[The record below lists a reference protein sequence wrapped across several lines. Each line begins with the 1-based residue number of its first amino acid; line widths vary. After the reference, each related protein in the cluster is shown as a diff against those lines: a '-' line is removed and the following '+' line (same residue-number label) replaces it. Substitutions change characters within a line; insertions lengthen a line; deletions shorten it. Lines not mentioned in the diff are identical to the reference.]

1 MAQPEPARTAFRWP
15 RWTTIAWHEYVI
27 NLRRPGFIFFTLL
40 PCVGSLLGLLVLL
53 FYARPAVHLVQSQ
66 LAPTRPAPI
75 GVVDQS
81 GLFRAVPAALADRL
95 TIYADEAAARQA
107 LLGDAVGAYVVIP
120 PDYLAS
126 GKVTSYVKEGG
137 FLNGVSLTN
146 STALTPFL
154 VDGLLAG
161 KVDDAVARRVAA
173 PASVTPVTLDAQ
185 GQPVTKTGGFA
196 MLSEFIIPSVL
207 SMFLV
212 ISIFTSSSYLLR
224 SVSEEK
230 ETRVIEIVLS
240 SVSAYQLLAGKVV
253 GLGALGLTQMAVW
266 LMSAVVFSG
275 GAGAVMAGALLALNP
290 QVMILSAAYFLLG
303 YVVYAT
309 LMAATGALGTN
320 IRESQQVAGMFSFMA
335 VVPYFLNTFTWLNPN
350 LPVLRVLSYFPLT
363 APTMMML
370 RLPVGGVPAVDIVG
384 SLAILV
390 VTVPLCGW
398 AGARVFR
405 AGLLMRGK
413 RPSLRQIWRMLAVA

>member
-1 MAQPEPARTAFRWP
+1 MAQPDRRPASGAP
-15 RWTTIAWHEYVI
+15 RWTTIAWHEYVV
-27 NLRRPGFIFFTLL
+27 NLRRPGYIFFTLL
-40 PCVGSLLGLLVLL
+40 PCVVGLLGLLVLL
-53 FYARPAVHLVQSQ
+53 FYARPAVHAVQST
-66 LAPTRPAPI
+66 LAPTKPAPI

-81 GLFRAVPAALADRL
+81 GLFKAVPAALADRV
-95 TIYADEAAARQA
+95 IVYPDEASARQA
-107 LLGDAVGAYVVIP
+107 LVSDAVGGYVVIP
-120 PDYLAS
+120 ADYLAS
-126 GKVTSYVKEGG
+126 GQVTAYVKEGG

-161 KVDDAVARRVAA
+161 KVDDAVAKRVAA
-173 PASVTPVTLDAQ
+173 PAAVTPVTLSAT
-185 GQPVTKTGGFA
+185 GQQVTKASGFA
-196 MLSEFIIPSVL
+196 LLSEFIIPSVL

-224 SVSEEK
+224 SVAEEK

-266 LMSAVVFSG
+266 LLSAAVFSG
-275 GAGAVMAGALLALNP
+275 GAGSVMAGAMLAVNAQALL
-290 QVMILSAAYFLLG
+290 LSAVYFLLG
-303 YVVYAT
+303 YTVYAT

-320 IRESQQVAGMFSFMA
+320 IRESQQVAGVFSFLA

-350 LPVLRVLSYFPLT
+350 LPLLRVLSFFPLT

-370 RLPVGGVPAVDIVG
+370 RLPVGGVPGVDIAA
-384 SLAILV
+384 SLIILV

-413 RPSLRQIWRMLAVA
+413 RPTLGQIWRMLVVA